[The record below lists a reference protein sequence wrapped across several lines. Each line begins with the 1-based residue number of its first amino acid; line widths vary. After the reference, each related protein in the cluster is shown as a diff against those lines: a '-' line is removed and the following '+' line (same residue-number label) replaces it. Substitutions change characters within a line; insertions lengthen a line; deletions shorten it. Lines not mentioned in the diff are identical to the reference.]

1 MSNNLDSVTVAT
13 IYSLTDGE
21 PYVGIPPI
29 LPAIV
34 PVTLIDRDSGLQP
47 PKAGQVSV
55 ASLNPGTDHHG
66 IDNVFL
72 QFVFNRVNENTY
84 TLTVNGL
91 HVVARRGRLFASVY
105 GPPEQFRITY
115 AERHNAYII
124 QKTDGPSGWVAPIDE
139 ENRQILIRPLIVG
152 PSEPPFYPS
161 TQLFRFVIS
170 DEE

>member
-47 PKAGQVSV
+47 PK
-55 ASLNPGTDHHG
+55 
-66 IDNVFL
+66 
-72 QFVFNRVNENTY
+72 FVFNRVNENTY
-84 TLTVNGL
+84 TFTVNGL